1 MAKGLYGQL
10 QGDETSVGVVT
21 EHYSDNQV
29 VEGREAATLRR
40 MLSSRN
46 WKASNE
52 YVEKLRQQGWSVVR
66 LQAVMSAASVGLRF

>member
-10 QGDETSVGVVT
+10 QGDEASSTVVQH
-21 EHYSDNQV
+21 HYSDNQV

-40 MLSSRN
+40 MLQSRN
-46 WKASNE
+46 WTASNAYME
-52 YVEKLRQQGWSVVR
+52 RLRQEGWSVVR